1 MLKNWHI
8 SGGLIK
14 KNKKRLLSKVV
25 IILTVLLIFTGI
37 CLYSYNRYYEIKG
50 LKNQYQNEKKY
61 YKEIRENEQKWIAAI
76 QLSNGAL
83 PFREASD
90 NKAEIVPY
98 FGNLAAL
105 SLINSY
111 TKEIDQKMITSYMDW
126 YLSHLN
132 SAEEDL
138 FGIDGTIYDYSVV
151 TEKNTVI
158 IEISKHSYDSVD
170 SYAATFISLIYE
182 YYQKTGDKDYL
193 LRNEMN
199 ILRVIRALVSTI
211 EDDGLSIVKADYP
224 VKYLM
229 DNSEVNMG
237 LTNAIQLLNQVYLDN
252 GNIQDLNNETI
263 QVLKEKLETLITK
276 NTESIEQQLWNSNE
290 SRYEVGLNNA
300 NEVIAFKGWNNFYPD
315 AVAQLFPAIFEVE
328 SSNKKRNLFLY
339 EKFCAHYEWQ
349 NFGHFDSGEAN
360 FYWPIIAYAAAIME
374 DEKRVKSYF
383 INFENRTMGEH
394 PYPVYITDS
403 GWLIRSCEIMEKFY
417 DKRMEN
423 LDPFDLVQ

>member
-1 MLKNWHI
+1 MRNNNQIKLK
-8 SGGLIK
+8 K
-14 KNKKRLLSKVV
+14 K
-25 IILTVLLIFTGI
+25 I
-37 CLYSYNRYYEIKG
+37 
-50 LKNQYQNEKKY
+50 
-61 YKEIRENEQKWIAAI
+61 
-76 QLSNGAL
+76 
-83 PFREASD
+83 
-90 NKAEIVPY
+90 
-98 FGNLAAL
+98 
-105 SLINSY
+105 
-111 TKEIDQKMITSYMDW
+111 
-126 YLSHLN
+126 YLSRTYRRLKVDRVSQN
-132 SAEEDL
+132 LYL
-138 FGIDGTIYDYSVV
+138 FLWVIPCLFVFLYAYS
-151 TEKNTVI
+151 KI
-158 IEISKHSYDSVD
+158 
-170 SYAATFISLIYE
+170 TF
-182 YYQKTGDKDYL
+182 
-193 LRNEMN
+193 
-199 ILRVIRALVSTI
+199 
-211 EDDGLSIVKADYP
+211 
-224 VKYLM
+224 YLM

-300 NEVIAFKGWNNFYPD
+300 NEVIAFKGWDNFYPD